1 MKKEIEEIIENLEF
15 LISEDCTD
23 TQFDY
28 VDDIEN
34 AIEIIKTIKNA
45 EIDINHLIEICEAE
59 REGRLVVLP
68 CKVGDKV
75 FITNLLK
82 YEKQYY
88 FKNYYFNF
96 NGEIIMNIYDRFE
109 KENYPIKLN
118 DFGKTV
124 FLTREEAEKALVE
137 MEKNNEL

>member
-1 MKKEIEEIIENLEF
+1 MKEIEDIIRNLEF

-23 TQFDY
+23 TQFDC
-28 VDDIEN
+28 VDDIES
-34 AIEIIKTIKNA
+34 AIEIIKIIKNA
-45 EIDINHLIEICEAE
+45 EIDINHLTEICEAE
-59 REGRLVVLP
+59 REGNLMVLP

-96 NGEIIMNIYDRFE
+96 NGEIIMNIYDQFE

-137 MEKNNEL
+137 MEGNDEF